1 MKKPEKNKFKIN
13 SKSLSLTKINP
24 YFNNKENYLPYK
36 YKDPSFKTEYN
47 GPLMQKDYY
56 IVNLMNNRLKKI
68 NSYKKINKDNLPFI
82 QSSPIEVSKK
92 TDLVFNSAEYEK
104 QKIIKEYAKY
114 AFLQLKRYFFCFNP
128 ISSKNDLINY
138 RRAKFKGKPL
148 YKEKIRYNPK
158 LFMDN
163 FQNKMN
169 QNNYKNWERIK
180 EEYELKEVNE
190 PQKIDKFYDENKIW
204 KILNINNF
212 NKLNSNVNSYSHL
225 TEDAHHRQNI
235 NNNNM
240 NKCNSYRNRN
250 SSLPLTERQKKFGFK
265 SEKKSNKKN
274 FFPLKIKE
282 KTKLVKNSYK

>member
-1 MKKPEKNKFKIN
+1 MKKSEKNKFKIN

-24 YFNNKENYLPYK
+24 YFNNKENYLPYR

-56 IVNLMNNRLKKI
+56 IVNLMNNRLKKV

-82 QSSPIEVSKK
+82 QSTPIEVSKK

-114 AFLQLKRYFFCFNP
+114 AFYQLKRHFFCFNP

-158 LFMDN
+158 LFMVN
-163 FQNKMN
+163 FQNNIN

-180 EEYELKEVNE
+180 EEYELKEINE
-190 PQKIDKFYDENKIW
+190 PQKIDRFYDANKIW
-204 KILNINNF
+204 KILNKRNANF
-212 NKLNSNVNSYSHL
+212 
-225 TEDAHHRQNI
+225 T
-235 NNNNM
+235 
-240 NKCNSYRNRN
+240 
-250 SSLPLTERQKKFGFK
+250 F
-265 SEKKSNKKN
+265 
-274 FFPLKIKE
+274 
-282 KTKLVKNSYK
+282 